1 MPHWRF
7 RRGFDLKLF
16 FDTATETD
24 LVMLF
29 TGQGALPF
37 LKDGKVASASD
48 FAEGNRVFGDRW
60 PDFALW
66 FN

>member
-1 MPHWRF
+1 MRALSSGT
-7 RRGFDLKLF
+7 RDSLRAYL
-16 FDTATETD
+16 TD
-24 LVMLF
+24 SEKPLHGWLF

-37 LKDGKVASASD
+37 LKDGKVASAAD
-48 FAEGNRVFGDRW
+48 FAEGNRVFGERS